1 MTLLICPRCQA
12 PLPLGTPSAQC
23 PRCLLRLGFDTGIA
37 GSAPAAERRPPPTK
51 DELAPD
57 FPQLE
62 ILELLG
68 QGGMGAVYRA
78 RQRSLD
84 RVVALKVLTVDVE
97 RDPDF
102 AARFTREAR
111 ALAALDHP
119 SIVRVHDSGQAGG
132 RFYLLMEYVD
142 GTDLR
147 RMLRSGRIAPR
158 EALSIVSQV
167 CDALQYAHDQ
177 GVVHRDIKPE
187 NLLVDRRGR
196 VKIADFGLAK
206 LVGRAEDAFALTGSH
221 QAMGTPHYMAPEQ
234 IERPQEVDH
243 RADIYSLGV
252 VLYELLTGELP
263 LGRFVPPSKRVE
275 VDVRLDEVVLKAL
288 EKDLPRR
295 YQHAS
300 EVKNS
305 LEGLTSAAPP
315 HGRNW
320 HFWRKK
326 GHTVAPT
333 KNHPVLVGCLAALV
347 FGLVA
352 FGLLSSLVLLGRSRG
367 ARLDML
373 QRLAEIPELGV
384 QDQERVAQALLEG
397 DFEKNAARL
406 IAFIERQEL
415 APEVVILIRHSV
427 EAEDPS
433 ADKDRVLA
441 ALEREG
447 TVKKP

>member
-1 MTLLICPRCQA
+1 
-12 PLPLGTPSAQC
+12 
-23 PRCLLRLGFDTGIA
+23 
-37 GSAPAAERRPPPTK
+37 
-51 DELAPD
+51 
-57 FPQLE
+57 
-62 ILELLG
+62 
-68 QGGMGAVYRA
+68 
-78 RQRSLD
+78 
-84 RVVALKVLTVDVE
+84 
-97 RDPDF
+97 
-102 AARFTREAR
+102 
-111 ALAALDHP
+111 
-119 SIVRVHDSGQAGG
+119 
-132 RFYLLMEYVD
+132 
-142 GTDLR
+142 
-147 RMLRSGRIAPR
+147 
-158 EALSIVSQV
+158 
-167 CDALQYAHDQ
+167 
-177 GVVHRDIKPE
+177 
-187 NLLVDRRGR
+187 
-196 VKIADFGLAK
+196 
-206 LVGRAEDAFALTGSH
+206 
-221 QAMGTPHYMAPEQ
+221 
-234 IERPQEVDH
+234 
-243 RADIYSLGV
+243 LGV

-275 VDVRLDEVVLKAL
+275 VEVRLDEVVLKAL